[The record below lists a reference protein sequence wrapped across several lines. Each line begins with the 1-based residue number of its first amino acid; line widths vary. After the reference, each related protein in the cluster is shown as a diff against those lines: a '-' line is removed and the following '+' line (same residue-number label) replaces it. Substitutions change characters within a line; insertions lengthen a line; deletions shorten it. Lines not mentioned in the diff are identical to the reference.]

1 MVWMV
6 SSAFVHASNAIVL
19 HLVCCNNNDNDDD
32 SVLGG
37 KDRGHPVAES
47 RVIAIE
53 R

>member
-19 HLVCCNNNDNDDD
+19 HLVRWNNDNDDD
-32 SVLGG
+32 SLLGDE
-37 KDRGHPVAES
+37 DRGHPVAES
-47 RVIAIE
+47 RVIVIE

>member
-6 SSAFVHASNAIVL
+6 SSAFVDASNAIVL
-19 HLVCCNNNDNDDD
+19 HLVRWNNDNDDD
-32 SVLGG
+32 SLLGG

-47 RVIAIE
+47 RVIVIE